1 MESYKLKWKS
11 SAKKELKKI
20 PKNNLLTILDEIEK
34 LTSNPF
40 PTNYKKIQGVE
51 NIYRLK
57 VNNYRVIY
65 KLENDELIIEV
76 IRVRH
81 RKDVYRNFP

>member
-1 MESYKLKWKS
+1 MESYKIKWKS

-40 PTNYKKIQGVE
+40 PANYKKIQGVE